1 MDRKR
6 IPAGERKEV
15 VLQAA
20 RQVFGRDGYAGA
32 NLDDI
37 AAGAGV
43 TKPILYR
50 HFESKK
56 GLYLALLDKHGEDL
70 PTFFSEVEAPLTG
83 TPGETLGAIL
93 DGWLDYVRENSSSW
107 LMLFRDASGDDEI
120 RARRAAV
127 SVRAREVLAQF
138 IALGG
143 GIPAEQVEP
152 TSELL
157 TNGLA
162 GLALWWIDNPDADK
176 GLVLEVAVR
185 MSSPALR
192 G

>member
-1 MDRKR
+1 MDGKR
-6 IPAGERKEV
+6 IPAAERKAV
-15 VLQAA
+15 VLKAA

-32 NLDDI
+32 TLDDI
-37 AAGAGV
+37 AAAADV

-70 PTFFSEVEAPLTG
+70 PTFFNEVEAPLAG
-83 TPGETLGAIL
+83 TPDEILGRIL
-93 DGWLDYVRENSSSW
+93 DGWFDYVRENSSSW

-143 GIPAEQVEP
+143 GVPADQVEP

-162 GLALWWIDNPDADK
+162 GLALWWIDNPDTDK
-176 GLVLEVAVR
+176 ALLLEVAVR
-185 MSSPALR
+185 MSRPALS